1 MADPSGRIDRAA
13 LERIIQRAAE
23 LQTAERDIGEN
34 LTPDEVLALGREV
47 GIPNRYLRQAMLE
60 EQTRLPDQE
69 TTGLWDRLAGPA
81 LVGTYRVVRGDPG
94 GIEHALLRYMEQ
106 HELLAVQRQQP
117 GRISWEPLGGIPA
130 AIRRSTAALG
140 SGTRPFM
147 LSKVDLVSATFTPLE
162 SDYCHVALQAS
173 VRQIRSTYLG
183 GGAAAATAG
192 VAATTALVVLSAFLP
207 VAVLPIPLGL
217 GAGYAAIRRFRP
229 VAARALLGLERAL
242 DNLEGGIVK
251 PAHRLAE
258 RGPGVLDLIA
268 NEVRRAL
275 RSH

>member
-1 MADPSGRIDRAA
+1 MAEPSGRMDRAA

-23 LQTAERDIGEN
+23 LQTADRDIAEH
-34 LTPDEVLALGREV
+34 LTADEVLALGQEV
-47 GIPNRYLRQAMLE
+47 GIPDRYLRQAILE

-69 TTGLWDRLAGPA
+69 ATGFWDRLAGPA
-81 LVGTYRVVRGDPG
+81 LVGTHRVVRGSPG
-94 GIEHALLRYMEQ
+94 AVERGLLRYMEQ

-147 LSKVDLVSATFTPLE
+147 LSKVEIVTATFTPLE
-162 SDYCHVALQAS
+162 ADYCRVALQAS
-173 VRQIRSTYLG
+173 VRQMRNTYLG
-183 GGAAAATAG
+183 GGAAAITAG
-192 VAATTALVVLSAFLP
+192 TGAAVALVVLSALLP
-207 VAVLPIPLGL
+207 VAILPIPLGL
-217 GAGYAAIRRFRP
+217 GVGYATIRRFRP

-242 DNLEGGIVK
+242 DNLEGGIVR
-251 PAHRLAE
+251 PTHQLAH
-258 RGPGVLDLIA
+258 RGPGLLDVIA

-275 RSH
+275 GSH

>member
-1 MADPSGRIDRAA
+1 MAEPSGRIDRAA
-13 LERIIQRAAE
+13 LDRIIQRAAE
-23 LQTAERDIGEN
+23 LQTAERDIGES

-69 TTGLWDRLAGPA
+69 ATGLWDRLAGPG
-81 LVGTYRVVRGDPG
+81 LVATYRVVRGEPEV
-94 GIEHALLRYMEQ
+94 IERTLLRYMEQ
-106 HELLAVQRQQP
+106 HELLVVQRQQP
-117 GRISWEPLGGIPA
+117 GRVSWEPLGGIPA

-140 SGTRPFM
+140 SGSRPFM
-147 LSKVDLVSATFTPLE
+147 LSKTDLVSATLTPLE

-173 VRQIRSTYLG
+173 VRQIRSSYLG

-192 VAATTALVVLSAFLP
+192 VAATAALVVLSALLP
-207 VAVLPIPLGL
+207 VAILPIPVGL

-242 DNLEGGIVK
+242 DTLEGGVAR
-251 PAHRLAE
+251 PQHRLAD
-258 RGPGVLDLIA
+258 RGPGLLDVIA

-275 RSH
+275 GSR

>member
-1 MADPSGRIDRAA
+1 MAEPTGRIDRAA

-23 LQTAERDIGEN
+23 LQTADRDIAEH

-69 TTGLWDRLAGPA
+69 GTGLWDRLAGPA
-81 LVGTYRVVRGDPG
+81 VVDTYRVVRGDPG
-94 GIEHALLRYMEQ
+94 VVERSLLRYMEQ
-106 HELLAVQRQQP
+106 HELLVVQRQQP

-140 SGTRPFM
+140 SGSRPFM

-173 VRQIRSTYLG
+173 VRQMRSTYLG
-183 GGAAAATAG
+183 GGAAAATVG

-207 VAVLPIPLGL
+207 VAILPIPLGL
-217 GAGYAAIRRFRP
+217 GAGYAAVRRFRP

-242 DNLEGGIVK
+242 DNLEGGTVR
-251 PAHRLAE
+251 ATHRLAD
-258 RGPGVLDLIA
+258 RAPGILDLLA

-275 RSH
+275 R

>member
-23 LQTAERDIGEN
+23 LQTAERDIAEN

-81 LVGTYRVVRGDPG
+81 LVGTYRVIRGDPG
-94 GIEHALLRYMEQ
+94 GIERALLRYMDQ

-162 SDYCHVALQAS
+162 ADYCHVALQAS
-173 VRQIRSTYLG
+173 VRQMRSTYLG

-192 VAATTALVVLSAFLP
+192 AAATTALVVLSAFLP

-217 GAGYAAIRRFRP
+217 SAGYAAIRRFRP

-242 DNLEGGIVK
+242 DNLEGGIVR
-251 PAHRLAE
+251 PAHQLAD